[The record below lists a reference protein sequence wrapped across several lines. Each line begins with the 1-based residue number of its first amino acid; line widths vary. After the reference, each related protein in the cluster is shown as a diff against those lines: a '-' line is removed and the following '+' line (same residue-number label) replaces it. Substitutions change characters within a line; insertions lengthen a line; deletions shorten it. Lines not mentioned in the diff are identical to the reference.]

1 MPFKTEMPGR
11 PPVIIPSVFYPSTD
25 CQTSPQQ
32 TVEQELSELPDRV
45 ADALGK
51 WRFKTAEKK
60 REYARLFLTFKANN
74 AEREITNAELK
85 CMVTND
91 KGYYQICLDEIMEES
106 RYVRLYERLMCAKRS
121 AAIRTAF

>member
-1 MPFKTEMPGR
+1 MFTADMPGH
-11 PPVIIPSVFYPSTD
+11 PPVSVPSVFYPATD
-25 CQTSPQQ
+25 CVVGTQQ
-32 TVEQELSELPDRV
+32 ETIERDLIELPDRV

-74 AEREITNAELK
+74 AEREITNTELK
-85 CMVTND
+85 AMVAND
-91 KGYYQICLDEIMEES
+91 PGYYQICLDEIMEES

-121 AAIRTAF
+121 AQMRTAF

>member
-1 MPFKTEMPGR
+1 MSFTADMPGR
-11 PPVIIPSVFYPSTD
+11 PPVIIPSMFYPATD
-25 CQTSPQQ
+25 GVTVSQP

-60 REYARLFLTFKANN
+60 REYARLFLTFKASN

-91 KGYYQICLDEIMEES
+91 QGYYQICLDEIMEES

-121 AAIRTAF
+121 AQMRTAF